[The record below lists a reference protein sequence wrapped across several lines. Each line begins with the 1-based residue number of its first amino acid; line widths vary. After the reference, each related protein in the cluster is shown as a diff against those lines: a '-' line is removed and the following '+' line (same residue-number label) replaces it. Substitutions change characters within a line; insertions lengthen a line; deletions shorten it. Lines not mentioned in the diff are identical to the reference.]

1 MLILVVVIIIMIL
14 QLLLLLLL
22 LVHLSL
28 YEHVDKNLLRMRR
41 RRHNKSAHHLQRVNH
56 DVHEMTTP
64 TFTTTTTHRRQR
76 GHY

>member
-1 MLILVVVIIIMIL
+1 MFILVVVIIMMIL

-22 LVHLSL
+22 LVHLSP
-28 YEHVDKNLLRMRR
+28 YEHVDKIRLRMRR
-41 RRHNKSAHHLQRVNH
+41 RRHTKSAHHLQRVNH

-64 TFTTTTTHRRQR
+64 TFTTTTHRRRQR